1 MKGTEMTVIA
11 AWPGTGKTTAGLLE
25 GVIDLESS
33 DYKWLDA
40 KPNRDKEAAKGCLH
54 VPNPSFPANYVDAVL
69 AEHRRGKIV
78 LTSMHAGVLDLIEQ
92 STPVI
97 CVVPHREDRDLYLA
111 RYEQRG
117 NPPAMIEHM
126 RTHWDDYLTQASTR
140 GCVVTIEPDQYLTD
154 ILTAQNYLAQE

>member
-126 RTHWDDYLTQASTR
+126 RTHWDDYLNQTSTR
-140 GCVVTIEPDQYLTD
+140 SCVVTIEPDQYLTD
-154 ILTAQNYLAQE
+154 ILTAQNYLAQK

>member
-1 MKGTEMTVIA
+1 MTVIA

-126 RTHWDDYLTQASTR
+126 RTHWDDYLNQTSTR
-140 GCVVTIEPDQYLTD
+140 SCVVTIEPDQYLTD
-154 ILTAQNYLAQE
+154 ILTAQNYLAQK

>member
-1 MKGTEMTVIA
+1 MTVIA
-11 AWPGTGKTTAGLLE
+11 AWPGTGKTTAGKLE

-40 KPNRDKEAAKGCLH
+40 KPNRDKEAAKGCLL
-54 VPNPSFPANYVDAVL
+54 VPTPSFPANYVDAVL

-97 CVVPHREDRDLYLA
+97 SVVPHREDRDLYLA

-126 RTHWDDYLTQASTR
+126 RTHWDDYLNQASTR
-140 GCVVTIEPDQYLTD
+140 SCVVTIEPDQYLTD
-154 ILTAQNYLAQE
+154 ILTAQNYLAQK

>member
-1 MKGTEMTVIA
+1 MTVIA

-97 CVVPHREDRDLYLA
+97 CVVPHREDRELYLA

-126 RTHWDDYLTQASTR
+126 RTHWDDYLTQASIR
-140 GCVVTIEPDQYLTD
+140 GCVVTIETDQHLTD
-154 ILTAQNYLAQE
+154 ILTAQNYLAQK

>member
-1 MKGTEMTVIA
+1 MTVIA
-11 AWPGTGKTTAGLLE
+11 AWPGTGKTTAGQLE
-25 GVIDLESS
+25 GVVDLESS

-54 VPNPSFPANYVDAVL
+54 VPNPSFPTNYVDAVL

-78 LTSMHAGVLDLIEQ
+78 PTSMHAEVLDLIEQ

-97 CVVPHREDRDLYLA
+97 SIVPHREDRDLYLA
-111 RYEQRG
+111 RYKQRG

-126 RTHWDDYLTQASTR
+126 RTHWDDYLNQASTR
-140 GCVVTIEPDQYLTD
+140 SCVLTIEPDQYLTD
-154 ILTAQNYLAQE
+154 VLTAQNYLVQK